1 MLSSSS
7 KIVAEVKAHSRVRIP
22 DICLSFK
29 FTIFFQ
35 FEPQQKRIHSHA
47 LKHENKEVKKL

>member
-1 MLSSSS
+1 MLSSSF

-29 FTIFFQ
+29 FTIFFNNLNHNRR
-35 FEPQQKRIHSHA
+35 EYIHMH
-47 LKHENKEVKKL
+47 LNMKIKN

>member
-7 KIVAEVKAHSRVRIP
+7 KIVAEVKAHSRVRMP

-29 FTIFFQ
+29 FTIFSQ

-47 LKHENKEVKKL
+47 LQHENKEFKK